1 MNDQAQSG
9 LGSSAR
15 VYVAGHRGMV
25 GRALVR
31 RLTVEGVG
39 EIITAGREELDLLDQ
54 AAVRRFIEDKRPD
67 WIVVA
72 AAKVGGIQA
81 NNIYRADFLYENLA
95 IQNHLIQ
102 GAHAADV
109 ERLLFLGSS
118 CIYPRDC
125 PQPIREDYL
134 LTGPLEVTNE
144 PYAIAKIAGV
154 KLCEAFAAQYGR
166 RYSAVMPTNLY
177 GPNDNYDLQTSHVLP
192 ALLRKAHEARMS
204 GAEAMTVWGSGK
216 PRREFLH
223 VHDLADA
230 CIHLMRQDYA
240 GPLVNI
246 GVGDDVTIR
255 ELAEII
261 CETVG
266 FSGRLEFDAS
276 KPDGTPRKLL
286 DVSRMTALGWSAR
299 TSLREGLMQ
308 TYQDFLAGRATR
320 RSGGD
325 DQTVRGTV

>member
-1 MNDQAQSG
+1 MNEQAKTG
-9 LGSSAR
+9 LRPSAR

-25 GRALVR
+25 GRAVVR
-31 RLTVEGVG
+31 RLTAEGVA
-39 EIITAGREELDLLDQ
+39 EIITAGREEVDLLDQ
-54 AAVRRFIEDKRPD
+54 AAVRRFIEAKRPD

-102 GAHAADV
+102 GAHAAGI

-134 LTGPLEVTNE
+134 LTGPLEATNE

-154 KLCEAFAAQYGR
+154 KLCEAFAMQYGR
-166 RYSAVMPTNLY
+166 RYSAIMPTNLY
-177 GPNDNYDLQTSHVLP
+177 GPDDNYDLQTSHVLP
-192 ALLRKAHEARMS
+192 ALLRKAHEARVS
-204 GAEAMTVWGSGK
+204 GAGTMTVWGSGK

-223 VHDLADA
+223 VDDLADA
-230 CIHLMRQDYA
+230 CVHLMRRDYA
-240 GPLVNI
+240 GPLVNVGI
-246 GVGDDVTIR
+246 GDDVTIR
-255 ELAEII
+255 DLAEAI

-266 FSGRLEFDAS
+266 FAGHLEFDAS

-286 DVSRMTALGWSAR
+286 DVSRMTALGWSPRISLRDGLAR
-299 TSLREGLMQ
+299 TYR
-308 TYQDFLAGRATR
+308 DFLAGRATTR
-320 RSGGD
+320 PGED
-325 DQTVRGTV
+325 EQTVRGTT